1 VDKKK
6 ALLKLFIN
14 PFMNYAQSV
23 LMPININTPTEFIVG
38 AVLLKTG
45 LTPKLIFLVLL
56 FI

>member
-1 VDKKK
+1 
-6 ALLKLFIN
+6 
-14 PFMNYAQSV
+14 MNYAQSV

-45 LTPKLIFLVLL
+45 LSTKLIFLVLL

>member
-1 VDKKK
+1 
-6 ALLKLFIN
+6 
-14 PFMNYAQSV
+14 MNYAQSV